1 MSDKKQILVSG
12 IKPTGRP
19 HIGNYFGA
27 LKKWVELQDK
37 YQSYIFIPNY
47 HALTTVQN
55 KKELEQ
61 STLNV
66 AIDLLAIGIDPEK
79 TILFKQSDVP
89 EVTELAWILNCL
101 TTMPYLM
108 RAHAFKD
115 AEAKNKDINVGTF
128 DYPMLMAADILIYE
142 ADIVPV
148 VKDQK
153 QHVEMAR
160 DTAEKFNRVFN
171 SDTFK
176 LPREYIQEEVAVVPG
191 IDGQKMSK
199 SYNNTISLFADDSE
213 IKSQVMRITTDS
225 KGGEKPKN
233 PEECNIFALHKL
245 FSQNEL
251 PEIKKRYVEGRIG
264 YQESKEI
271 LLKNIIFFIKPLRSE
286 RNKLAQNPKQVLK
299 ILESGGIKARQK
311 AQAKI
316 NQIRSVVGL

>member
-1 MSDKKQILVSG
+1 
-12 IKPTGRP
+12 
-19 HIGNYFGA
+19 
-27 LKKWVELQDK
+27 
-37 YQSYIFIPNY
+37 
-47 HALTTVQN
+47 
-55 KKELEQ
+55 
-61 STLNV
+61 
-66 AIDLLAIGIDPEK
+66 
-79 TILFKQSDVP
+79 
-89 EVTELAWILNCL
+89 
-101 TTMPYLM
+101 
-108 RAHAFKD
+108 
-115 AEAKNKDINVGTF
+115 
-128 DYPMLMAADILIYE
+128 
-142 ADIVPV
+142 
-148 VKDQK
+148 
-153 QHVEMAR
+153 MAR

-225 KGGEKPKN
+225 KGGEEPKN

-311 AQAKI
+311 AKRAEAR
-316 NQIRSVVGL
+316 IRAPNASALPRAHASCVPPPRRGRC